1 MHDLLCYA
9 EVGDWGQGTLSEGNW
24 LDPVKKHKNVSFST
38 LYINNIDNTPLTLR
52 AVNKGW

>member
-1 MHDLLCYA
+1 MTCCVKLKLATEVRVHSLKEIDQTLL
-9 EVGDWGQGTLSEGNW
+9 
-24 LDPVKKHKNVSFST
+24 KKHKNVSFGT